1 MRIETSFYR
10 FALFLAEKMRNDL
23 DLESTLD
30 AVDARLLTMLAGN
43 ARMTVADLARQ
54 VGMSSPSI
62 ADRLRRLEESGVV
75 RGYTLD
81 IDPVALGY
89 SMQAIVR
96 IRPLP
101 GQLRRVEDLLAEI
114 PEFVECDKVT
124 GDDCFIARVMLR
136 TIGHLDGV
144 LDRVTEYAE
153 TNTSI
158 VKAATIRRRLPPLR

>member
-1 MRIETSFYR
+1 
-10 FALFLAEKMRNDL
+10 MRNDL
-23 DLESTLD
+23 NNQDASID
-30 AVDARLLTMLAGN
+30 AVDARLLTMLAAN

-54 VGMSSPSI
+54 VSMSSPSV
-62 ADRLRRLEESGVV
+62 ADRLRRLEDAGVV
-75 RGYTLD
+75 RGYTID

-89 SMQAIVR
+89 TMQAIVR

-101 GQLRRVEDLLAEI
+101 GQLRRVEQLLAEI

-124 GDDCFIARVMLR
+124 GEDCFVARVMLR

-153 TNTSI
+153 TNTAI
-158 VKAATIRRRLPPLR
+158 IKAATIKRRLPPLR